1 MSSALKLNCRPVQ
14 IILMRNSAKAIVPM
28 REFPVHRKTQF
39 PPSFVS
45 LRKCKFVWESAGD
58 WRLIKST
65 TGSTQTALIL
75 SPLHLLLKMSATNPP
90 DQLTECDVDNC
101 PGLCEEASLL
111 CVICLAAVHPTC
123 FMMTISK
130 LSEYPGSSDDEVF
143 CSDVCCLWHG
153 KEGVDV
159 EGIRDEHS
167 KLLALKKKQLVKL
180 ASVLQ
185 VRVMHRINGAS
196 QQISKPMMVRRLV
209 AAKFGAS
216 VEQASTP
223 SRKGQSKKKHKTTTD
238 EPAADK
244 PAADEVVYVRLML
257 EPLDGSR

>member
-1 MSSALKLNCRPVQ
+1 
-14 IILMRNSAKAIVPM
+14 
-28 REFPVHRKTQF
+28 
-39 PPSFVS
+39 
-45 LRKCKFVWESAGD
+45 
-58 WRLIKST
+58 
-65 TGSTQTALIL
+65 
-75 SPLHLLLKMSATNPP
+75 MSAPNPP
-90 DQLTECDVDNC
+90 NQLTECDVDNC
-101 PGLCEEASLL
+101 PGVCEEASLL

-123 FMMTISK
+123 FMTTISK

-159 EGIRDEHS
+159 EGIRDERS

-180 ASVLQ
+180 ASILH
-185 VRVMHRINGAS
+185 VRVTHRINGAS
-196 QQISKPMMVRRLV
+196 RQISKLMMVRRLV